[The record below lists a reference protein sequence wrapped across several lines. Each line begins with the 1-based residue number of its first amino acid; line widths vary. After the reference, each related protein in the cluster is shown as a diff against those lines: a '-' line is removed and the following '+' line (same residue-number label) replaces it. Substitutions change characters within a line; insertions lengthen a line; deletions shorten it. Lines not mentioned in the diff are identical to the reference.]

1 MEYYSLPQN
10 IDKYSSLLYR
20 CPLFSGYSHISVH
33 HAIEIALHLCRIVWD
48 NANLVSCSGALTV
61 FYEHQAAQSVK
72 HLMISC
78 HYKERHGLIQDLVR
92 CYSGGING
100 RTIVFAE
107 TKIDCD
113 EVCGAIGRELGAR
126 AIHGDI
132 PQQQREV

>member
-1 MEYYSLPQN
+1 
-10 IDKYSSLLYR
+10 
-20 CPLFSGYSHISVH
+20 
-33 HAIEIALHLCRIVWD
+33 
-48 NANLVSCSGALTV
+48 
-61 FYEHQAAQSVK
+61 
-72 HLMISC
+72 MISC

-132 PQQQREV
+132 PQQQREVWCSDMITSKVKLFNHPLGVLSVVQCVSP